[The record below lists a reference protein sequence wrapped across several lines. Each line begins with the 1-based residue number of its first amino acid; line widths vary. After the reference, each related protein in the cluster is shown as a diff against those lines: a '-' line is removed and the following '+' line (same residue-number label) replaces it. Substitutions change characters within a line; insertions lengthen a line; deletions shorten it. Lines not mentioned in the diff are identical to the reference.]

1 MSLYWRVVIV
11 KEKKLERAALL
22 KKTMRQ
28 YSYHPRAIVFSPLST
43 IIVASLRNR
52 GEMFRIELPLHSPQ
66 SASFVTNIYQSE
78 LTEKRLNGVSSDY
91 PRIKSK

>member
-1 MSLYWRVVIV
+1 
-11 KEKKLERAALL
+11 
-22 KKTMRQ
+22 MRQ

-66 SASFVTNIYQSE
+66 SASFVTNVYQSE